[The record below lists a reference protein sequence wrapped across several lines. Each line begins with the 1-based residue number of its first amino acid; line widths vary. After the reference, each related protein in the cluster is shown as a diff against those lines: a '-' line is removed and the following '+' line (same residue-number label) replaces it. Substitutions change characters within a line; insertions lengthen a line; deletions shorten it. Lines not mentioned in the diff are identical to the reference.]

1 MSGNPD
7 LFETALREIG
17 ASFARQPDKP
27 EETPEGTVKA
37 LWLAAAGTPLSVEAA
52 SEVALP
58 LLDETQAMMLNE
70 LVIRRIAGLP
80 LAHLTG
86 RQRFMG
92 LDFIAGPD
100 ALVPRKE
107 TELLGG
113 LALARLA
120 GIAGPRAID
129 VCTGSGNLAV
139 ALAATT
145 PGAVVDAADLSA
157 EAVAMARRNAALHG
171 VEGRVTFHVG
181 DLFDALPRAALA
193 GAADLVVCN
202 PPYISSAKVE
212 GMPEEISKYEP
223 RMAFDGGTFGLSIVG
238 RLIKEAP
245 LFLKRGGW
253 LCFEIGK
260 GQGPY
265 WLKALG
271 RMTIYGAV
279 ETAADADGDVRALAA
294 RVS

>member
-1 MSGNPD
+1 MSD
-7 LFETALREIG
+7 TSALFDTLLRRIT
-17 ASFARQPDKP
+17 ASFADQPDKP

-37 LWLAAAGTPLSVEAA
+37 LWLAAAGAPVAIEAA
-52 SEVALP
+52 ADAKLPPLDAAQTAALDDLVA
-58 LLDETQAMMLNE
+58 
-70 LVIRRIAGLP
+70 RRIAGLP

-120 GIAGPRAID
+120 GIAKPRIID

-139 ALAATT
+139 ALAVKT
-145 PGAVVDAADLSA
+145 PGAIVDAADLSA
-157 EAVAMARRNAALHG
+157 EAVAMARQNAALHG
-171 VEGRVTFHVG
+171 VDKRVTFRVG

-193 GAADLVVCN
+193 GEANLVVCN

-212 GMPEEISKYEP
+212 AMPDEISKHEP
-223 RMAFDGGTFGLSIVG
+223 RLAFDGGTFGLSIVG

-245 LFLKRGGW
+245 LFLRRGGW

-260 GQGPY
+260 GQGPH
-265 WLKALG
+265 WLKTLG
-271 RMTIYGAV
+271 RMTIYNTV
-279 ETAADADGDVRALAA
+279 ETAADADGDVRAVAA
-294 RVS
+294 RVD

>member
-1 MSGNPD
+1 MSD
-7 LFETALREIG
+7 TSDSFDRLVRRVA
-17 ASFARQPDKP
+17 ASFAGLPDKP
-27 EETPEGTVKA
+27 EETPAGTVSA
-37 LWLAAAGTPLSVEAA
+37 LWLAAAGMPCSVEAA
-52 SEVALP
+52 AERPLPSLDDAHMAAL
-58 LLDETQAMMLNE
+58 EA
-70 LVIRRIAGLP
+70 LVERRVSGQP

-120 GIAGPRAID
+120 GIAAPRVID
-129 VCTGSGNLAV
+129 LCTGSGNLAV
-139 ALAATT
+139 AVAAKT

-171 VEGRVTFHVG
+171 VDGRVRFHVG

-212 GMPEEISKYEP
+212 GMPEEISRYEP

-271 RMTIYGAV
+271 RMTIYGAI
-279 ETAADADGDVRALAA
+279 ETADDADGDVRALAA
-294 RVS
+294 KVS